1 MRRSKFPITAY
12 SRRLFP
18 EGGAQLS
25 LGGVDL
31 ARGRVAKQKR
41 AQLVSLIIPRH
52 ELLLRVG
59 AFETHS
65 SRLQTEVPDK
75 IQLQV
80 EHLRPEIRDLFVSNP
95 FFTRHVC
102 ARDEPLL
109 ARIFPMPLAPHAAH
123 APLPLAR

>member
-1 MRRSKFPITAY
+1 MRRSKFPITAC

-18 EGGAQLS
+18 ERGPQLS
-25 LGGVDL
+25 LGSVDI
-31 ARGRVAKQKR
+31 ARGRVAKQQR
-41 AQLVSLIIPRH
+41 AQLVPLIIPHH
-52 ELLLRVG
+52 EFLLRVR

-80 EHLRPEIRDLFVSNP
+80 EHLRPEIRDLLVSNP
-95 FFTRHVC
+95 LLTRHVC

-109 ARIFPMPLAPHAAH
+109 
-123 APLPLAR
+123 